1 MTQARLAPNVPNSPA
16 RAVKWTQ
23 PCLLISNRMSTGRDE
38 LLALQVACRA
48 CRVCADQGII
58 PEANPTFEGRWGAP
72 FFLVGQAPG
81 PVERESRR
89 PFSGRA
95 GKELDRWMV
104 RAGFESPEEFRR
116 LTYIA
121 ALMRCFPG
129 RNRAGTGDLKP
140 PPAAVANC
148 AHWLDAELRLLQPRA
163 LILVGQLAIG
173 RFLGPG
179 RLEDRVGHAFG
190 DRPVMIPLPHP
201 SGQSRWLNEPAN
213 RERLA
218 SALALLG
225 QLRLRLAHAPRS
237 RSNSSGGLEPH
248 RAQRATTKTKRRKA

>member
-1 MTQARLAPNVPNSPA
+1 MKG
-16 RAVKWTQ
+16 RAALQ
-23 PCLLISNRMSTGRDE
+23 E
-38 LLALQVACRA
+38 LQVACRG
-48 CRVCADQGII
+48 CHVCVDQGII

-104 RAGFESPEEFRR
+104 RAGFESAEEFRR

-129 RNRAGTGDLKP
+129 RNPAGTGDLKP

-148 AHWLDAELRLLQPRA
+148 GHWLDAELQLLKPEV
-163 LILVGQLAIG
+163 LILVGQLAIA

-179 RLEDRVGHAFG
+179 RLEDRVGRVFG
-190 DRPVMIPLPHP
+190 DRPVMVPLPHP
-201 SGQSRWLNEPAN
+201 SGQSRWLNDQAN
-213 RERLA
+213 RDRLA
-218 SALALLG
+218 AALSVLG
-225 QLRLRLAHAPRS
+225 QLRLRLAPAPRS
-237 RSNSSGGLEPH
+237 RSNSSGGTDEPH
-248 RAQRATTKTKRRKA
+248 RTQRATTKVMRRKA

>member
-1 MTQARLAPNVPNSPA
+1 MTERSA
-16 RAVKWTQ
+16 RARQ
-23 PCLLISNRMSTGRDE
+23 NGRAA
-38 LLALQVACRA
+38 LLAHQAACGA
-48 CRVCADQGII
+48 CHVCVDQGII

-95 GKELDRWMV
+95 GKELDRWML

-116 LTYIA
+116 VTYIA

-129 RNRAGTGDLKP
+129 RNRTGTGDLKP

-148 AHWLDAELRLLQPRA
+148 AHWLDTELGLLKPKV
-163 LILVGQLAIG
+163 LIPVGQLAIS

-179 RLEDRVGHAFG
+179 RLEDRVGQRFG
-190 DRPVMIPLPHP
+190 DRPVMVPLPHP
-201 SGQSRWLNEPAN
+201 SGQNRWLNDLSN

-218 SALALLG
+218 SALAILST
-225 QLRLRLAHAPRS
+225 LRSSLASPQPR
-237 RSNSSGGLEPH
+237 RSNNEG
-248 RAQRATTKTKRRKA
+248 AKR